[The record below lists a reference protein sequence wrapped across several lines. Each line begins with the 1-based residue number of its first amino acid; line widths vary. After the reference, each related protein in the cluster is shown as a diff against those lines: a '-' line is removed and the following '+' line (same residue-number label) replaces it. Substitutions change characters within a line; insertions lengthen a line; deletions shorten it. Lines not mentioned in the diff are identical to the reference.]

1 MASVIK
7 YKNDINVIS
16 VYSSDFFCR
25 CFPLYYLT
33 SCVGSLLRTQLAE
46 FLPMFGCFFRIVRIW
61 AIIAF
66 TRLGFQN
73 RQNLSTFFCICFSY
87 FFYFRCIFCAD
98 FICFRHSS
106 SPILLHLISSIL
118 SIV

>member
-33 SCVGSLLRTQLAE
+33 ACVESLLRTQLAE
-46 FLPMFGCFFRIVRIW
+46 FLPMFGCFFRIVRIL

-73 RQNLSTFFCICFSY
+73 RQNLSTFLSVFVF
-87 FFYFRCIFCAD
+87 
-98 FICFRHSS
+98 
-106 SPILLHLISSIL
+106 LISSISAAFSAL
-118 SIV
+118 ILYVLGILHHLFYYTLFHQFCL